1 MLAIKENEE
10 VGKEVLILQ
19 HKKVILKMKRMKRMI
34 PMKVA
39 EVLKK
44 NLKTKTEIRKNK
56 KKKRKTVTKT
66 ANRQL
71 RVKVTIHRL

>member
-19 HKKVILKMKRMKRMI
+19 HKKVILKMKRMI